1 MNTCATS
8 PAGATPAPQRDEAAA
23 RPDHAGDRQRGEDF
37 ERLLR
42 EKAARHDEDDDASVD
57 APDSTAAGVP
67 AFVPW
72 AAPLPLKRSG
82 GDDDSGSTAL
92 GGAAG
97 GASCSAMQAAL
108 GADAGTPQPLAPA
121 TQAAGAWELTLR
133 QPLGAA
139 VDVRATRSAE
149 AVNGWSLSIGS
160 PTLDASVL
168 ARHAPRLN
176 ERLKA
181 RGLSNSH
188 VRIEGSDQEE
198 QP

>member
-1 MNTCATS
+1 MNTSATS
-8 PAGATPAPQRDEAAA
+8 SAGAPPAPRRDEAVVRRDNPA
-23 RPDHAGDRQRGEDF
+23 DRQRGEDF

-42 EKAARHDEDDDASVD
+42 EKASTHDEDDDAPLDSL
-57 APDSTAAGVP
+57 DSTAAPGVP
-67 AFVPW
+67 AFVTW

-82 GDDDSGSTAL
+82 GDGDQGSAL

-97 GASCSAMQAAL
+97 GASRSAMQAAL
-108 GADAGTPQPLAPA
+108 NADPGPSQPLAA
-121 TQAAGAWELTLR
+121 TNAAGAWEVTLR
-133 QPLGAA
+133 QPLGAP

-160 PTLDASVL
+160 PSLDASVL

-188 VRIEGSDQEE
+188 VRIQESDAEE